1 MDVGGGVS
9 HTGSLAPHM
18 DSAEF
23 HFRYQ
28 DHTHRA
34 TNRPTLVRFAC
45 YSLSSWGH
53 FVVTNISIIL
63 CPHSQG
69 SELKAEGDTK
79 MKILTLCLQQ
89 TSSSE
94 ETGDIEGPVTQVE
107 STAEMETNRYT
118 RD

>member
-1 MDVGGGVS
+1 MSVGGIS
-9 HTGSLAPHM
+9 HTGSLAPHV

-28 DHTHRA
+28 DRTHRA
-34 TNRPTLVRFAC
+34 TNRPTLMQFAC
-45 YSLSSWGH
+45 YSPSSWGH

-63 CPHSQG
+63 RPHSQG

-79 MKILTLCLQQ
+79 MKPLTLCLQE

-94 ETGDIEGPVTQVE
+94 GTGDIEGPVTQVE
-107 STAEMETNRYT
+107 STAKMETNRYA